1 MTNLYYLTII
11 IGIWSIIPA
20 GVVSLVLF
28 MRILADERRIE
39 GMEIRKLDLDNVENS
54 LTQMRNKIAVTE
66 SNVLSLQESL
76 LTMNNKWN
84 SRLRFENSA
93 ERKAEAKKDKNNGSA
108 DLDGVN
114 GDAIPEQF
122 RLPLN
127 MPVDTPPKQIRR
139 RAFGEYP
146 Q

>member
-1 MTNLYYLTII
+1 
-11 IGIWSIIPA
+11 
-20 GVVSLVLF
+20 
-28 MRILADERRIE
+28 
-39 GMEIRKLDLDNVENS
+39 VENS

-114 GDAIPEQF
+114 GDAIPDQY
-122 RLPLN
+122 RLPLS
-127 MPVDTPPKQIRR
+127 PVDTTPKQIRR

>member
-11 IGIWSIIPA
+11 VAIWSIIPA
-20 GVVSLVLF
+20 GVAALVLF
-28 MRILADERRIE
+28 MRMLADERRIE

-54 LTQMRNKIAVTE
+54 LTQMRNKIAVSE
-66 SNVLSLQESL
+66 SNILSLQESL
-76 LTMNNKWN
+76 QNMNSKWN
-84 SRLRFENSA
+84 SRLRFEQAA
-93 ERKAEAKKDKNNGSA
+93 EKKLDNKKDKNNGSA

-114 GDAIPEQF
+114 GEAIPEQY
-122 RLPLN
+122 RLPL
-127 MPVDTPPKQIRR
+127 MPADTTPKQIRR